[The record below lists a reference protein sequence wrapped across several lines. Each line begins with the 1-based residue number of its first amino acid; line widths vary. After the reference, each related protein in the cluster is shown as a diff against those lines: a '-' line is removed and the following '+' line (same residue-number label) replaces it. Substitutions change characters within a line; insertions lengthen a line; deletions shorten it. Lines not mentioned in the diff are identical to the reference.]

1 MVKKILIAEDEE
13 NIVTLVLAIFS
24 DPERYNVLSARDGEE
39 ALKTARQ
46 DKPDI
51 ILLDIGLP
59 KMNGFEVCKAVKS
72 NAATAHIKVMMLSGM
87 VQQSDLRMAS
97 EMGADTYI
105 TKPFQLTDLV
115 NKVEE
120 LLTGNQAEP
129 V

>member
-13 NIVTLVLAIFS
+13 AIVALVLAIFS
-24 DPERYNVLSARDGEE
+24 DPQRYSVLSAKDGEE
-39 ALKTARQ
+39 ALQTAKQ

-87 VQQSDLRMAS
+87 VQQSDLRRAS
-97 EMGADTYI
+97 EMGADTYVI
-105 TKPFQLTDLV
+105 KPFQLTELV
-115 NKVEE
+115 KKVEE
-120 LLTGNQAEP
+120 LLTSNGGE
-129 V
+129 